1 MKYNFIILLSILSI
15 IFCTS
20 CGVSQEEY
28 DSVVNERNSI
38 KTELEELQ
46 SVQAVLKNFAS
57 CLDSINGLENSL
69 KTVDDNGKLLPKDK
83 ILENMNKYQDVL
95 LRQKETI
102 ESLKDSL
109 STSSIFVPLF
119 SIISYTNSQIA
130 ERETQVK
137 QLQEEVAN
145 GKQKINALN
154 GFVSNLRSNVN
165 KLEENSRNQELS
177 LHMQEKTINQC
188 FYLVCDKNTLK
199 ENGLIGTNMLGGN
212 IKLQY
217 GELASHNHLFT
228 KGDRRDL
235 DVIEIKGK
243 SPKLLTQAPASSYKL
258 TTISSTESKLEILD
272 YNSFWSASDYLVI
285 LVK

>member
-1 MKYNFIILLSILSI
+1 MKYCFILFLSTISLLIS
-15 IFCTS
+15 S

-28 DSVVNERNSI
+28 DNVVNEKNTI
-38 KTELEELQ
+38 KADLDELQ
-46 SVQAVLKNFAS
+46 YVQNVLKNFAS

-69 KTVDDNGKLLPKDK
+69 RTVDENGKLLSKDQ
-83 ILENMNKYQDVL
+83 ILENMNRYQDVL
-95 LRQKETI
+95 FRQKETI

-119 SIISYTNSQIA
+119 SIISYTNSQIE

-137 QLQEEVAN
+137 QLQEEVAS

-165 KLEENSRNQELS
+165 KLEETSRNQELS
-177 LHMQEKTINQC
+177 IHLQDKTINQC

-199 ENGLIGTNMLGGN
+199 DNNLIGTNMLGGN

-217 GELASHNHLFT
+217 GELAAHNHLFT
-228 KGDRRDL
+228 KGDRREL
-235 DVIEIKGK
+235 DVIQINGK
-243 SPKLLTQAPASSYKL
+243 SPKLLTQAPASSYKI
-258 TTISSTESKLEILD
+258 TTVSSTESKLEILD